1 MNKFPSQVDK
11 SLNKGMVGSDVY
23 LCFKRSLNMAEK
35 ISYQVGEV
43 HLTFNESKLI
53 VNFFQPALL
62 DHFPRSNAHNSFTLE
77 TKTVL
82 FHHFCSINKFYKS

>member
-35 ISYQVGEV
+35 ISYQVEEV
-43 HLTFNESKLI
+43 QCTFNI
-53 VNFFQPALL
+53 
-62 DHFPRSNAHNSFTLE
+62 
-77 TKTVL
+77 
-82 FHHFCSINKFYKS
+82 

>member
-35 ISYQVGEV
+35 ISYQVEEV
-43 HLTFNESKLI
+43 HLIFNEPRIKANCQLFPAGAPRPFPS
-53 VNFFQPALL
+53 FQ
-62 DHFPRSNAHNSFTLE
+62 
-77 TKTVL
+77 
-82 FHHFCSINKFYKS
+82 CSQ